1 MDEQYNGPVMT
12 GNYNTGSPEI
22 QNPVPQKKSGL
33 AIASLVFGILSLIG
47 FCCCGITVITAPLAL
62 IFGIISLAKKRS
74 GTGMAIAGVVMAVL
88 SILMIGVMIY
98 SVKDFLPYSEEI
110 VQDYA
115 QLINDQD
122 DVFPAYEKD
131 GTLPPYIAKYK
142 ESPYKELLDKYDI
155 SIEQI
160 MDIMDQQYQNGQF
173 PKSGSVNV
181 SNGNWA
187 DDTADDEPELED
199 EIAPDADLNPA
210 I

>member
-1 MDEQYNGPVMT
+1 MDEQNNGPVMT

-22 QNPVPQKKSGL
+22 GATVQEKKSGF
-33 AIASLVFGILSLIG
+33 AIASLVCGILSLIG

-74 GTGMAIAGVVMAVL
+74 GTGMAVAGIVMAVL
-88 SILMIGVMIY
+88 SILMIGAMIY

-115 QLINDQD
+115 QVIADQD
-122 DVFPAYEKD
+122 EVFPAYEED

-142 ESPYKELLDKYDI
+142 ESPYKELLDKYGI
-155 SIEQI
+155 TIEQI
-160 MDIMDQQYQNGQF
+160 MDILDQQYKIGQL
-173 PKSGSVNV
+173 PNAASVNV
-181 SNGNWA
+181 STSYSQADSA
-187 DDTADDEPELED
+187 DDVIES
-199 EIAPDADLNPA
+199 DAELNPA